1 MPAAP
6 STLSSRLQTLVKGPQ
21 FVWWLGHVTLLIC
34 AGFYMPYWL
43 TFNYKAGSHW
53 YARAFLGA
61 IVSYGVVVYK
71 SFPEIKFEAQF
82 LQSFLVEE
90 NVQYFLMAIFWW
102 RSTPMLAPLL
112 PYAIFAFFNAL
123 NYMRSNLLPVI
134 FPTPAAGT
142 ADAKASHASN
152 ISRKIQVWTE
162 KNHSNAMALVAYIE
176 VVGVMG
182 SLILGAITFQ
192 SSFFSPIVYANFLRF
207 RYFFSVHTRAAF
219 SVIRA
224 RTDALVVGNPKVPPK
239 AVQAYEILR
248 GAIIRFGMAAVQ
260 QPTADHAQ

>member
-1 MPAAP
+1 
-6 STLSSRLQTLVKGPQ
+6 
-21 FVWWLGHVTLLIC
+21 
-34 AGFYMPYWL
+34 MPYWL

-182 SLILGAITFQ
+182 SLILGAITQ
-192 SSFFSPIVYANFLRF
+192 VDLDLSLLCMRHV
-207 RYFFSVHTRAAF
+207 
-219 SVIRA
+219 VIRA